1 MACDGAIVWRF
12 DVPQSLAHVHV
23 LSASPRLVVNEE
35 MVLLRSLAT
44 ELMQTVRD
52 QRTLLVACEAENATL
67 QQALQVQ
74 TIESDTQ
81 TDVAAADVTIERNTA
96 LAERESLE
104 QTVLSLRRQLSQ
116 IELDPSRF
124 SAKQRV
130 MQLEQERAERQ
141 EEFSQ
146 ILAEYEDQLQ
156 KLKTQDLH
164 IRRKLSEEIDMRADL
179 ELKNAMLHE
188 LVKQLEI
195 SQARLETDK
204 RAATE
209 RFSSLRTVMN
219 AVEERAVLA
228 EQQHQLLLQKIS
240 SELQAIRVQSPT

>member
-1 MACDGAIVWRF
+1 MACDGAVVWRF
-12 DVPQSLAHVHV
+12 DVPQSLVHVH
-23 LSASPRLVVNEE
+23 LYSAAPRLVVNEE